1 MLIDEYKSIKQ
12 NVLENLDRGDAIS
25 LDSSSGEQNSILSES
40 LNQNSRNL
48 KNNLN
53 PIELSKFVKIYFEP
67 LAKKFH

>member
-25 LDSSSGEQNSILSES
+25 LDSSSGELLSES